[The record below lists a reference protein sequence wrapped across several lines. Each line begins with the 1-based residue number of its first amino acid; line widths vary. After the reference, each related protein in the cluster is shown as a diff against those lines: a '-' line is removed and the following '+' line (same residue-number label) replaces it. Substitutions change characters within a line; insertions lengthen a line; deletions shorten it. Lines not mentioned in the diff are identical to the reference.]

1 MTRIALA
8 GGGTAGHTSPTI
20 SISSSPT
27 SRGTRWAASAVR
39 SRIELLT
46 AIFFGILVF
55 HEHLTFR
62 ISVGIVLILT
72 AVSIIISEKTIS
84 THLKLLFHRRQAL
97 H

>member
-1 MTRIALA
+1 MCCRSVRLSLLSELFLRLNE
-8 GGGTAGHTSPTI
+8 GHTHHVGSTNTAILGALEP
-20 SISSSPT
+20 
-27 SRGTRWAASAVR
+27 
-39 SRIELLT
+39 LT

-84 THLKLLFHRRQAL
+84 AHLKLLFHRRQAL